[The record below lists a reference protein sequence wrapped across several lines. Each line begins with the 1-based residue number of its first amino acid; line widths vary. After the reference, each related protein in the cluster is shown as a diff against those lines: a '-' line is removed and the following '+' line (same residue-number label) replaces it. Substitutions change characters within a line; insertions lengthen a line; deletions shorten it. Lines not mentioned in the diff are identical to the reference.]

1 MRIFHG
7 NDHGCLLNKKVVFW
21 CPYQHIQRA
30 PKSYAA
36 PLSYADLSDFYTRDF
51 LLWFST
57 SNISAPFDWKIPKIG
72 MGNHTNPINKV
83 FLWSMAEI
91 PTMSENKARESG
103 IFGFPWFQPCL
114 FSQKRWGAETWPGN
128 IELRVVIGESPKKIS
143 WSSDIGQQRYGTW
156 KTAKIAIFRVSYL
169 SSPLSELHEIFFGD
183 SPLTHLNVLF
193 YGSYPGTSPN
203 LRKKTW
209 LKPWNSKNGPFS
221 GLNLRCGWDFRL
233 GP

>member
-1 MRIFHG
+1 MTIILG
-7 NDHGCLLNKKVVFW
+7 NDHGCLLNKKVGLW

-57 SNISAPFDWKIPKIG
+57 SNISAPFNWKIPKPG
-72 MGNHTNPINKV
+72 MGNNTNPIAKF

-169 SSPLSELHEIFFGD
+169 SSPMSELHEIFFWWLSYYTCQFD
-183 SPLTHLNVLF
+183 IPWPCLCTSLF
-193 YGSYPGTSPN
+193 

-209 LKPWNSKNGPFS
+209 LKPWKSKNAT
-221 GLNLRCGWDFRL
+221 WVTKWYW
-233 GP
+233 

>member
-1 MRIFHG
+1 MWYKYSFWLLKVKQEIETTLVGGFMTSFHG
-7 NDHGCLLNKKVVFW
+7 NDYGCLLNKKVGLW

-57 SNISAPFDWKIPKIG
+57 SNISAPFNWKIPKPG
-72 MGNHTNPINKV
+72 MGNNTNPIAKF

-114 FSQKRWGAETWPGN
+114 FSLKWWVVRTWT
-128 IELRVVIGESPKKIS
+128 IK
-143 WSSDIGQQRYGTW
+143 
-156 KTAKIAIFRVSYL
+156 
-169 SSPLSELHEIFFGD
+169 
-183 SPLTHLNVLF
+183 
-193 YGSYPGTSPN
+193 
-203 LRKKTW
+203 
-209 LKPWNSKNGPFS
+209 
-221 GLNLRCGWDFRL
+221 
-233 GP
+233 

>member
-1 MRIFHG
+1 MQPLWVMLTWVIFRLEISFYDFQHQISRLHLIGKFQNSVWGTTLQPQKHFFGDHTLVGGFMKSFHG
-7 NDHGCLLNKKVVFW
+7 NDHGCLLNKKVGLW

-57 SNISAPFDWKIPKIG
+57 SNISAPFNWKIPKIG

-114 FSQKRWGAETWPGN
+114 FSQKWWVVRTWT
-128 IELRVVIGESPKKIS
+128 IK
-143 WSSDIGQQRYGTW
+143 
-156 KTAKIAIFRVSYL
+156 
-169 SSPLSELHEIFFGD
+169 
-183 SPLTHLNVLF
+183 
-193 YGSYPGTSPN
+193 
-203 LRKKTW
+203 
-209 LKPWNSKNGPFS
+209 
-221 GLNLRCGWDFRL
+221 
-233 GP
+233 

>member
-1 MRIFHG
+1 MHTASSVWKFCLDGSFSKNAPYKQKIIFHLTSIGTLVGGFMKSFHG
-7 NDHGCLLNKKVVFW
+7 NDYGCLLNKKVGLW

-57 SNISAPFDWKIPKIG
+57 SNISAPFNWKIPKPG
-72 MGNHTNPINKV
+72 MGNNTNPIAKF

-114 FSQKRWGAETWPGN
+114 FSQKRWGTETWPGN
-128 IELRVVIGESPKKIS
+128 IKLTGVIGESPKK
-143 WSSDIGQQRYGTW
+143 
-156 KTAKIAIFRVSYL
+156 FHEV
-169 SSPLSELHEIFFGD
+169 PL
-183 SPLTHLNVLF
+183 
-193 YGSYPGTSPN
+193 
-203 LRKKTW
+203 
-209 LKPWNSKNGPFS
+209 
-221 GLNLRCGWDFRL
+221 
-233 GP
+233 

>member
-1 MRIFHG
+1 MTIILG
-7 NDHGCLLNKKVVFW
+7 NDHGCLLNKKVGLW

-57 SNISAPFDWKIPKIG
+57 SNISAPFNWKIPKIG

-128 IELRVVIGESPKKIS
+128 IEL
-143 WSSDIGQQRYGTW
+143 T
-156 KTAKIAIFRVSYL
+156 VSL
-169 SSPLSELHEIFFGD
+169 DLWH
-183 SPLTHLNVLF
+183 
-193 YGSYPGTSPN
+193 
-203 LRKKTW
+203 
-209 LKPWNSKNGPFS
+209 
-221 GLNLRCGWDFRL
+221 GWDFGHDHKESL
-233 GP
+233 EVWFPIPNFGIFQLNGAEIFDVENHKGKSLL